1 MKVKDVDASIERLF
15 ARFPHLCGFS
25 VRESGGLDVADVS
38 VYPVSSAH
46 VRDELLGD
54 IAATLVELMDED
66 PAARDLICGRTFA
79 RTLH

>member
-15 ARFPHLCGFS
+15 TRFPHLCGFS
-25 VRESGGLDVADVS
+25 VRDSGGLDVADVS
-38 VYPVSSAH
+38 VYPVASEA

-54 IAATLVELMDED
+54 IADTLLQLMDED
-66 PAARDLICGRTFA
+66 PGARELICGRTFA